1 MEESVQQ
8 EPQQDP
14 LPEQPQLDYMYKN
27 EDQGD
32 IRRRLRDRDLL
43 KKRKA
48 EVEEKETD
56 QWDFGTESP
65 RKRGRSGAK
74 RGRRRGRP
82 RKTEPVITDD
92 QNETALGQDTT
103 ATVIEAVQDETP
115 SSMEI
120 QLGATASPVAVP
132 VFEQLNPTS
141 QAPANTSEPRVDAP
155 PIPVLDMAPVPDAVP
170 ISVPPIIE
178 EPLLVQPI
186 YAEFPNKAALNPIL
200 IEDLGPD
207 EEEDLR
213 PPGDKQVGED
223 LSETPIT
230 AEPVFLSN
238 PTMSSPPPQEY
249 VSGNSL

>member
-8 EPQQDP
+8 EP
-14 LPEQPQLDYMYKN
+14 LPEQPQLEYMYKN

-48 EVEEKETD
+48 EAEEKETD

-65 RKRGRSGAK
+65 RKRGKSGAK

-82 RKTEPVITDD
+82 RKTEPVISDD
-92 QNETALGQDTT
+92 QNETALDQGTT
-103 ATVIEAVQDETP
+103 ATVTEAVQDQTP
-115 SSMEI
+115 SSLEV
-120 QLGATASPVAVP
+120 QVVSAASPVAVS

-141 QAPANTSEPRVDAP
+141 QAPVTTSESTVDAP
-155 PIPVLDMAPVPDAVP
+155 PIPVIEMAPVPDAVP
-170 ISVPPIIE
+170 LSVPPIIK
-178 EPLLVQPI
+178 EPLLVQPE
-186 YAEFPNKAALNPIL
+186 YTEFPNKEALNPIL

-207 EEEDLR
+207 EEEDLG

-223 LSETPIT
+223 LSGKPVT
-230 AEPVFLSN
+230 AEPTFLSN
-238 PTMSSPPPQEY
+238 PTISSPPPQEY